1 MKKKSY
7 HNATDKNEY
16 QQAHSS
22 ELVKSQIINS
32 SYFEKAYDFGYECF
46 DDYLDYRFYKYQTST
61 PKESEVIKNLQ
72 CGVDGC
78 IFQCVEEKELKKHKK
93 FHNIEL
99 PYPCLNKNCKH
110 QCETLNEWKRHM
122 IQHCKSLYPC
132 LKKDCSFVSTMSIE
146 DCGHSSKH
154 EDKGDNDRSL
164 FIKKERK
171 LCLLCWK
178 LVCIF
183 NHHRRVHPELCFT
196 CWYPRWFTITV
207 REWILFLTIFNRLW
221 LF

>member
-46 DDYLDYRFYKYQTST
+46 DDYLDYRFPKYQTST

-93 FHNIEL
+93 LHDKEL

-110 QCETLNEWKRHM
+110 QCETLNE
-122 IQHCKSLYPC
+122 
-132 LKKDCSFVSTMSIE
+132 
-146 DCGHSSKH
+146 
-154 EDKGDNDRSL
+154 
-164 FIKKERK
+164 
-171 LCLLCWK
+171 
-178 LVCIF
+178 
-183 NHHRRVHPELCFT
+183 
-196 CWYPRWFTITV
+196 
-207 REWILFLTIFNRLW
+207 
-221 LF
+221 